1 MQNKVRAKI
10 EEKGG
15 NLLSIYFTAGFPNL
29 EDSQTILNSLESAGV
44 DFVEVGMPFSDPLA
58 DGPVIQQCA
67 MTALQNGMLM
77 QTLFDQVQ
85 GLPNNQIPK
94 VWMGYVNQLMQFGF
108 DKFLESCNAAGIDT
122 VIVPDM
128 PVDVYESEF
137 RAKFETAN
145 VCPVFLITPQT
156 IPERIRKIDELS
168 NAFIYMVSDASITG
182 GNARINNKQIEY
194 FQRIKDMDLKNPCI
208 IGFGISNAETYN
220 TACTYAAGAI
230 IGSAFLQAIDNSK
243 DLETDIPKF
252 IQTIR

>member
-1 MQNKVRAKI
+1 
-10 EEKGG
+10 
-15 NLLSIYFTAGFPNL
+15 
-29 EDSQTILNSLESAGV
+29 
-44 DFVEVGMPFSDPLA
+44 
-58 DGPVIQQCA
+58 
-67 MTALQNGMLM
+67 M

-85 GLPNNQIPK
+85 SLPENKIPK

-108 DKFLESCNAAGIDT
+108 DEFLNSCNAVGIDT

-137 RAKFETAN
+137 KDKFEAAN

-156 IPERIRKIDELS
+156 TAERIRKIDDLS
-168 NAFIYMVSDASITG
+168 KAFIYMVSDASITG
-182 GNARINNKQIEY
+182 GNSGINNKQIEY
-194 FQRIKDMDLKNPCI
+194 FQRIKDMGLKNPCI

-220 TACTYAAGAI
+220 TACTYASGAI
-230 IGSAFLQAIDNSK
+230 IGSAFLKAIGNSQ

>member
-29 EDSQTILNSLESAGV
+29 KDSETILNSLELAEV

-67 MTALQNGMLM
+67 MQALDNGMRM

-85 GLPNNQIPK
+85 SLPENKIPK

-108 DKFLESCNAAGIDT
+108 DEFLNSCNAVGIDT

-137 RAKFETAN
+137 KDKFEAAN

-156 IPERIRKIDELS
+156 TAERIRKIDDLS
-168 NAFIYMVSDASITG
+168 KAFIYMVSDASITG
-182 GNARINNKQIEY
+182 GNSGINNKQIEY
-194 FQRIKDMDLKNPCI
+194 FQRIKDMGLKNPCI

-220 TACTYAAGAI
+220 TACTYASGAI
-230 IGSAFLQAIDNSK
+230 IGSAFLKAIGNSQ